1 MQTGAAI
8 VWDTFNNYNGP
19 NYAVIFKQGIYD
31 QFSLT
36 SIPTPDI
43 RLPIQKAI
51 NEAILSICITII
63 TITIFKDFFF
73 LNFSLINLN

>member
-8 VWDTFNNYNGP
+8 IWKATNPFDYYNGP
-19 NYAVIFKQGIYD
+19 NYAVIYKQRIDD

-51 NEAILSICITII
+51 NEAILSVCITII
-63 TITIFKDFFF
+63 IFNIEDFFVSYQLF
-73 LNFSLINLN
+73 R